1 ARALDVPLAIVRRVN
16 RVTEGTVVTTNYVS
30 GSAKR
35 IETMSLSRRALSPGM
50 KVVIIDDFMKA
61 GGSARGLV
69 DLVGEF
75 GAEVAGIG
83 VLVETA
89 EPRQKLV
96 GEYGSCAVICVCD
109 VGRRVGSVRRTHVG

>member
-1 ARALDVPLAIVRRVN
+1 
-16 RVTEGTVVTTNYVS
+16 
-30 GSAKR
+30 
-35 IETMSLSRRALSPGM
+35 MSLSRRALSPGM
-50 KVVIIDDFMKA
+50 KVVIVDDFMKA

-69 DLVGEF
+69 DLVAEF

-96 GEYGSCAVICVCD
+96 AEYLSLAVLEGVD
-109 VGRRVGSVRRTHVG
+109 VEERNVRVRPSRWVQESI

>member
-1 ARALDVPLAIVRRVN
+1 
-16 RVTEGTVVTTNYVS
+16 
-30 GSAKR
+30 
-35 IETMSLSRRALSPGM
+35 MSLSRRALSPGM
-50 KVVIIDDFMKA
+50 KVVIVDDFMKA

-89 EPRQKLV
+89 EPAPEIGGGVRF
-96 GEYGSCAVICVCD
+96 SCRARD
-109 VGRRVGSVRRTHVG
+109 GRRGEALCQGEAEPIG